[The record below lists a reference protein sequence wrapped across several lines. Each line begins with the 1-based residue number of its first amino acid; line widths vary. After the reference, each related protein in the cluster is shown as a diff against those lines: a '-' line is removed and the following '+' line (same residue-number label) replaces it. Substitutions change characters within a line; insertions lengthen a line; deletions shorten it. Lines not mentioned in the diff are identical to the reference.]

1 MERLC
6 HILDPPILHLVCT
19 YPAATGGNKTRL
31 CHVGKVY
38 NFCRRSKNS
47 KYLAVSPVM
56 DNTEQLRPEAMKDLD
71 IPISQSKNLMVTTR
85 DLKHL
90 EFSKKFRKI

>member
-6 HILDPPILHLVCT
+6 NILDLLVLHLVCT
-19 YPAATGGNKTRL
+19 YPAATGGVKTRL

-38 NFCRRSKNS
+38 KFCRRSNS

-56 DNTEQLRPEAMKDLD
+56 HNTEQLRPEAMGNLD
-71 IPISQSKNLMVTTR
+71 ILISKNKT
-85 DLKHL
+85 LK
-90 EFSKKFRKI
+90 